1 MIFPPDHN
9 VFVRQKEAQ
18 SEVTLGVV
26 RMKGAEVGETAEM
39 EDEIIFQKTSKFS
52 MDGEEF
58 LSVPIGKIL
67 VKNMIP
73 TKGRIFIEIDPT
85 EEISKGGIF
94 IPEVSKERACTG
106 KIATVWNGCTD
117 FIVGTRVMLMKG
129 VGVPVIFNEK
139 ELLLVEEGMIVA
151 VE

>member
-9 VFVRQKEAQ
+9 VFVRQKQAQ
-18 SEVTLGVV
+18 TEVTIGVV
-26 RMKGAEVGETAEM
+26 RMKGAEVGDSTEL

-73 TKGRIFIEIDPT
+73 TKGRIFIELDAT
-85 EEISKGGIF
+85 EDVTKSGII
-94 IPEVSKERACTG
+94 IPELSRERACTG
-106 KIATVWNGCTD
+106 KIATTWNGCTD
-117 FIVGTRVMLMKG
+117 FVVGNRVMLMKG

-139 ELLLVEEGMIVA
+139 ELLLIEEGMIVA
-151 VE
+151 IE